1 MKKVFLAVA
10 AASMAFGGAASAAEP
25 LRASQA
31 VPAAVKVSAEA
42 PVDRA
47 SKRADKKMELGGT
60 GLILAIVAVVAV
72 GTGIVIAADDNDSN
86 G

>member
-10 AASMAFGGAASAAEP
+10 AASMTFSGAASAGQP

-31 VPAAVKVSAEA
+31 VPAAVKVSADA
-42 PVDRA
+42 PVQRA
-47 SKRADKKMELGGT
+47 SKRADAKMDLAGSGW
-60 GLILAIVAVVAV
+60 LIALLALAAVVA
-72 GTGIVIAADDNDSN
+72 GTAVALDGKSN